1 MKRPLLFV
9 QDPNALKNWLTACG
23 SDAKVLYD
31 LKDLTS
37 KFKPSEFILLIQI
50 TDDDSIKRLVEL
62 AREYEIIA
70 TANEPSDQ
78 EGLELFKNGVKGYI
92 NTFSTVERMQQAI
105 ATIQSGSIWL
115 GQNVMQAMI
124 QSLVD
129 VNQPKEGWK
138 EKLTEREQ
146 QTAELVLENKTNKEI
161 AEQLEITERTVKAH
175 IHNIFEK
182 LDVTDRL
189 ALVLKI
195 KNWQ

>member
-182 LDVTDRL
+182 LDVSDRL